1 MPAARN
7 IGTSIAVKNLFYNV
21 PARRNFLKSNQVE
34 LKHIQEEL
42 LRVALAH
49 EQINFRMI
57 HNDAEVYVLK
67 AGNLKQ
73 RIIKVFGRKIET
85 QMMLI
90 SDITDIVKIST
101 FV

>member
-1 MPAARN
+1 MPAAST

-73 RIIKVFGRKIET
+73 RIIQVFEGKLKPNWCRFQKT
-85 QMMLI
+85 QNW
-90 SDITDIVKIST
+90 
-101 FV
+101 